1 MTFDIPAGF
10 PTHRHVTAKESLKN
24 WGPLHVFDANGK
36 RIRNPV
42 SVCVSTGEVLIYAED
57 PKSNG
62 FPDPEHP
69 YFSLV
74 AGQHPAPLSVRPVT
88 YDSPR

>member
-10 PTHRHVTAKESLKN
+10 PTHRHVTAKESLEN

-36 RIRNPV
+36 QIRDTV
-42 SVCVSTGEVLIYAED
+42 SVCVSSGEVITFSRDADGEYFYD
-57 PKSNG
+57 SSG
-62 FPDPEHP
+62 F
-69 YFSLV
+69 LLRITT
-74 AGQHPAPLSVRPVT
+74 QHPAPLSVRPVT